1 MNTPI
6 AAELFPAGEILADE
20 LDARGWTQAD
30 FAEVLG
36 RPAQFVS
43 EIISGKKEI
52 TRESAAQIGAA
63 LGTSAEFWLNLQ
75 DSYLLWKQSQDDRI
89 QDNLSAVKT
98 RAQLRELAPV
108 PLLVKRG
115 YITATDV
122 QSQAY
127 EVLNLFGKRSFEDPS
142 GISFAARRSN
152 HEENVTVLQEA
163 WAACVRATASALD
176 AAPYSRKALE
186 DLARTLS
193 SRARDP
199 QAFAEFQTLFAEVGV
214 RLVYVEAFPGGK
226 LDGCAMLVDGH
237 PVIGISG
244 RGNRLDKILFTILH
258 ETAHIL
264 LGHLVDNGEVILDDL
279 SDDSANNEAE
289 ADQLASELAI
299 SSPLPAVPDRVHSSW
314 IKEQASNLGVHP
326 ITLIGRLQK
335 KGDLSWKTTLVRNAP
350 TVIAQLESWKSPIPS

>member
-75 DSYLLWKQSQDDRI
+75 DSYLLWKQSQDDQTR
-89 QDNLSAVKT
+89 DNLNAVRI

-108 PLLVKRG
+108 SLLAKRG
-115 YITATDV
+115 YITATDA
-122 QSQAY
+122 QEQAR
-127 EVLNLFGKRSFEDPS
+127 EVLNLFGKEYFEDPL
-142 GISFAARRSN
+142 GISFATRRSN
-152 HEENVTVLQEA
+152 HEEDVTVLQEA
-163 WAACVRATASALD
+163 WAACVRATANALD
-176 AAPYSRKALE
+176 AAPYSREALE

-199 QAFAEFQTLFAEVGV
+199 QAFAEFQALFAQVGV
-214 RLVYVEAFPGGK
+214 KLVYVEAFPGGK
-226 LDGCAMLVDGH
+226 LDGCAMMVDEH

-244 RGNRLDKILFTILH
+244 RGKRLDKVLFTILH
-258 ETAHIL
+258 EVAHIL
-264 LGHLVDNGEVILDDL
+264 LGHLSNDGEVILDDL
-279 SDDSANNEAE
+279 SVDSANNEAT
-289 ADQLASELAI
+289 ADQLASKLAI
-299 SSPLPAVPDRVHSSW
+299 SCPLPPVPDRVRSSW
-314 IKEQASNLGVHP
+314 IKEQADHLEVHP
-326 ITLIGRLQK
+326 ITLIGKLQK
-335 KGDLSWKTTLVRNAP
+335 EGKLSWKTTLVRNAP
-350 TVIAQLESWKSPIPS
+350 TVIAQLESWKSPLPA

>member
-1 MNTPI
+1 MNAPI

-20 LDARGWTQAD
+20 LDTRGWTQAD

-43 EIISGKKEI
+43 EILSGKKEI

-75 DSYLLWKQSQDDRI
+75 DSYLLWKQSQDDRT
-89 QDNLSAVKT
+89 QNNLNIVKT

-108 PLLVKRG
+108 SLLVKRG

-122 QSQAY
+122 QSQAC
-127 EVLNLFGKRSFEDPS
+127 EVLNLFGKKSFEDPL

-152 HEENVTVLQEA
+152 CEEKVTVLQEA
-163 WAACVRATASALD
+163 WAACVRATASVLE

-193 SRARDP
+193 SKACDP

-214 RLVYVEAFPGGK
+214 KLVYVEAFPGGK
-226 LDGCAMLVDGH
+226 LDGCAMMVDGH

-244 RGNRLDKILFTILH
+244 RGKRLDKILFTILH

-279 SDDSANNEAE
+279 SDDSANNEAQ
-289 ADQLASELAI
+289 ADQLVSELVI

-314 IKEQASNLGVHP
+314 IKEQADHLGVHP

-335 KGDLSWKTTLVRNAP
+335 EGNLSWKTTLVRNAP
-350 TVIAQLESWKSPIPS
+350 TVIAQLESWKSPLPA